1 MEGDTLGTIGMGV
14 GIFGL
19 LIAFML
25 YKKVDSIEIEDK
37 TVATITGRI
46 QDGAMAFLM
55 AEYRMLAV
63 FIAVVSALLLFGGEE
78 NGLGFETMV
87 AFIVGHERQW
97 TNCPSCCKWWPGRCP
112 HYFLQRRCCH
122 GLGGRRARTI
132 RDISNVFLDWPIR
145 W

>member
-25 YKKVDSIEIEDK
+25 YKKVDSIEIENK

-87 AFIVGHERQW
+87 AFILSLIH
-97 TNCPSCCKWWPGRCP
+97 
-112 HYFLQRRCCH
+112 
-122 GLGGRRARTI
+122 I
-132 RDISNVFLDWPIR
+132 
-145 W
+145 